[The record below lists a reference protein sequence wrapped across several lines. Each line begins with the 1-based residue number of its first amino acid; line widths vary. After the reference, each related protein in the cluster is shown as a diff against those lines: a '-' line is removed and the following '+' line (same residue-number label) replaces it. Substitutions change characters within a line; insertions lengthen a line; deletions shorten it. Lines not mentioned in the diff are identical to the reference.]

1 MDHLDVLRSDGATF
15 VGVLDRAA
23 ADLPVATCGNWRL
36 RDLAHHLGEVHRW
49 AAAAALGDGT
59 APSGGSPLLPPDD
72 ALADWMRDGLD
83 ALTVAL
89 AEPTR
94 RCWTLAGPAT
104 AAWWRRRQALET
116 AIHRVDAERAL
127 GPASPIDPALAAD
140 GVGEVVDVLHP
151 RQVRLG
157 RATEPAAALRLTTDD
172 GSGTWLIAGPS
183 PPTDI
188 SGPAERLLLLLWGRT
203 NLDDP
208 HLRVQDRLRAQT
220 VFSHPLT
227 P

>member
-1 MDHLDVLRSDGATF
+1 
-15 VGVLDRAA
+15 
-23 ADLPVATCGNWRL
+23 
-36 RDLAHHLGEVHRW
+36 
-49 AAAAALGDGT
+49 
-59 APSGGSPLLPPDD
+59 
-72 ALADWMRDGLD
+72 MRDGLD

-183 PPTDI
+183 PRPISADPPRDCFFCSGAAPTSTTHIYGSRID
-188 SGPAERLLLLLWGRT
+188 SGRRPCSRIR
-203 NLDDP
+203 
-208 HLRVQDRLRAQT
+208 
-220 VFSHPLT
+220 
-227 P
+227 

>member
-1 MDHLDVLRSDGATF
+1 
-15 VGVLDRAA
+15 
-23 ADLPVATCGNWRL
+23 
-36 RDLAHHLGEVHRW
+36 
-49 AAAAALGDGT
+49 
-59 APSGGSPLLPPDD
+59 
-72 ALADWMRDGLD
+72 MRDGLD

-157 RATEPAAALRLTTDD
+157 RATEPAVALRLTTDD